1 MNNKIDL
8 LMSIQAFLHID
19 DKKLNVLESSYS
31 FIQESDYNGKPSSK
45 PRFIGLQIVIE
56 STKDNNITEWM
67 INSSMSKQLRL
78 QYIPSILGTKT
89 RVIDFIDAHC
99 IEYFE
104 HFDSDGVNAMTIT
117 LNITSAGVKEGT
129 TEFSEYWRTTFP
141 NTTPVTEKEEE
152 TLEPKVIDYYIT
164 DLNNKKIQNVKPDD
178 KILLNIHT
186 KNMIDKL
193 FTINLDNPNVDFKYN
208 GEILTN
214 DTLKDYLI
222 EKNLEK
228 IELEVIKQ
236 D

>member
-1 MNNKIDL
+1 
-8 LMSIQAFLHID
+8 MSIQAFLYVD

-31 FIQESDYNGKPSSK
+31 FKQESDYNGKPSSK
-45 PRFIGLQIVIE
+45 PRFVGLHLVIE
-56 STKDNNITEWM
+56 STKDDELIEWM
-67 INSSMSKQLRL
+67 INPNMSKQLKL
-78 QYIPSILGTKT
+78 QYIPRILGTKT
-89 RVIDFIDAHC
+89 RAVDFIDAHC
-99 IEYFE
+99 IEYPE
-104 HFDSDGVNAMTIT
+104 HFNSDGTNPMTT
-117 LNITSAGVKEGT
+117 SLNITSAGVKEGT

-141 NTTPVTEKEEE
+141 NITPITEKEEE

-164 DLNNKKIQNVKPDD
+164 NLNNKRIQNVKPDD
-178 KILLNIHT
+178 KILLNVHT